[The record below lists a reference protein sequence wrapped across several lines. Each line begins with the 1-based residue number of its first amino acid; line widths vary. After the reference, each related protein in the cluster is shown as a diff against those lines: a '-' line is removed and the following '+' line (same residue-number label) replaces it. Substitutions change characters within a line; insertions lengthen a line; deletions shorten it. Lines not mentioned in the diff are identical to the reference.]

1 MTRFQFAACE
11 WAFPCWGDLAVK
23 MAHEAGFTGVQ
34 LGDGGGSMQGFPLRN
49 KRVQDYYLNI
59 AVKYGMSYPQ
69 IHLYT
74 FRTSGILQKQA
85 KEQRRTHMQRE
96 HQARHH
102 SRVGDGGAFA

>member
-74 FRTSGILQKQA
+74 LGQSP
-85 KEQRRTHMQRE
+85 
-96 HQARHH
+96 
-102 SRVGDGGAFA
+102 

>member
-1 MTRFQFAACE
+1 MKRFQFAACE

-59 AVKYGMSYPQ
+59 AAKYGMSYPQ

-74 FRTSGILQKQA
+74 LGHRDITETG
-85 KEQRRTHMQRE
+85 QRAEKAVYAQR
-96 HQARHH
+96 A
-102 SRVGDGGAFA
+102 SSKAS

>member
-49 KRVQDYYLNI
+49 KRVQDYYP
-59 AVKYGMSYPQ
+59 VSYT
-69 IHLYT
+69 HLDVYK
-74 FRTSGILQKQA
+74 RQDQLGVILEIGSVVVGPMACDPRAGNPKNY
-85 KEQRRTHMQRE
+85 RE
-96 HQARHH
+96 R
-102 SRVGDGGAFA
+102 